1 MSVLSLV
8 GLLRPQP
15 PAHPAG
21 PGENRPSGNASSS
34 FSPEVHFPGACLGV
48 LPWTTCVELGA
59 SVPSRRGLICKIK
72 AATESGLQSPRLAQG
87 GVSGPWGLSG
97 SPSNPLL
104 NNVQR
109 NASNLLISY
118 ISKKANTQC
127 TPQGNRPGQCPVLPQ
142 TQSGGQEQAA
152 KGPLSLPCPWL
163 HSAPGRQEQLRLWS
177 GSSWVCAAGL
187 GPPGGSAGQW
197 PVRLKPWVGAA

>member
-1 MSVLSLV
+1 MTEQQGNLQYPAFQFSPLPRLVSVLSLV

-104 NNVQR
+104 NNVQ
-109 NASNLLISY
+109 S
-118 ISKKANTQC
+118 
-127 TPQGNRPGQCPVLPQ
+127 
-142 TQSGGQEQAA
+142 
-152 KGPLSLPCPWL
+152 LSL
-163 HSAPGRQEQLRLWS
+163 SAVGWVRDRGRLP
-177 GSSWVCAAGL
+177 A
-187 GPPGGSAGQW
+187 
-197 PVRLKPWVGAA
+197 